1 MSLTRNPKSLTS
13 LLNWVSRKVSI
24 FKPQPSINPRSLT
37 TGAATTLDKATTS
50 KLPRNEIRRMAQV
63 AMFDYFYNNR
73 GLQFLIAESMSQNAP
88 LFNDNLLKK
97 LHSSNDAYA
106 SASCGEEVVRTI
118 TRFLLYHPVNE
129 FEPFFESLGLKPS
142 EFSRLVPC
150 DKMFLSEDV
159 FLLEN
164 YHVFWNYGIDREKM
178 GKIFKEAREVFG
190 YESGVL
196 VSKIQGF
203 EGLGFSKFFVSKL
216 IVCSPRI
223 LIGGVDVE
231 VVRVIEMLRGM
242 GFGLDWVEENLSE
255 EGSYDWRCVY
265 RCLSFL
271 RELCVDESELCEL
284 IKNRPG
290 LVFEDSGEWTLVLA
304 GFQTKLGCSR
314 KELASLFL
322 RLPESQ
328 ELRKCVSNLR
338 HCLLFLEGIKM
349 EAYEIGKIFRSH
361 SHWLGVSRLKHTS
374 TFLNTLKG
382 GKKRLCQV
390 IQENPEEM
398 KKWSMGLRVQPL
410 PGTGVVDIVGS
421 KAMKTQ
427 FLLELG
433 YKENSEEMEKALRC
447 FRGRGSELRERF
459 DFLLSLGLNEKE
471 AKDMVR
477 TSPDVLTQASDVLE
491 AKVNYLVNELG
502 YPLSTL
508 VAFPSCLKYTLERM
522 KLRFA
527 MYYWLQDR
535 GKAASKLAI
544 STILVYSDKSFVTR
558 FVNRHPDG
566 PKHFEEL
573 KKTATL

>member
-1 MSLTRNPKSLTS
+1 MSLIRNPRSLTC
-13 LLNWVSRKVSI
+13 LLPNWVSHKVSI
-24 FKPQPSINPRSLT
+24 FKPQPSINPTTRPLT
-37 TGAATTLDKATTS
+37 TAAAAGS
-50 KLPRNEIRRMAQV
+50 KLPRNEIRRMAQA

-73 GLQFLIAESMSQNAP
+73 GLQFLIAESMSKNAP
-88 LFNDNLLKK
+88 LFNDTLLQK
-97 LHSSNDAYA
+97 LHSNDAYSG
-106 SASCGEEVVRTI
+106 SASGDDVIRSI

-150 DKMFLSEDV
+150 DKMFLSEDA

-164 YHVFWNYGIDREKM
+164 YHVFWNYGVDREKM

-190 YESGVL
+190 YENGVL
-196 VSKIQGF
+196 ASKIEAF
-203 EGLGFSKFFVSKL
+203 EGLGFSKMFVSKL

-223 LIGGVDVE
+223 LIGDGNVE
-231 VVRVIEMLRGM
+231 VVEVIETLRSM
-242 GFGLDWVEENLSE
+242 GFGLDWVGENLSE
-255 EGSYDWRCVY
+255 EASYDWRCIH
-265 RCLSFL
+265 RCLTFL
-271 RELCVDESELCEL
+271 KDLCGDESELCEL
-284 IKNRPG
+284 IRNRPG
-290 LVFEDSGEWTLVLA
+290 LVFEDSGEWTLILA
-304 GFQTKLGCSR
+304 GFQTKLGLSGR
-314 KELASLFL
+314 ELAPLFL
-322 RLPESQ
+322 KLPQSQ
-328 ELRKCVSNLR
+328 ELGKCVSNLR
-338 HCLLFLEGIKM
+338 HCFLFLRGIKM
-349 EAYEIGKIFRSH
+349 EAYEIGKVFRYH

-398 KKWSMGLRVQPL
+398 KKWTMGLRVQPL
-410 PGTGVVDIVGS
+410 PGTGVVDVVGS

-433 YKENSEEMEKALRC
+433 YEENSEEMEKALRC

-459 DFLLSLGLNEKE
+459 DFLLNLGLNERE
-471 AKDMVR
+471 ARDMVK

-527 MYYWLQDR
+527 MFYWLQER
-535 GKAASKLAI
+535 GKADAKLAI

-573 KKTATL
+573 KRSAIL

>member
-1 MSLTRNPKSLTS
+1 
-13 LLNWVSRKVSI
+13 
-24 FKPQPSINPRSLT
+24 
-37 TGAATTLDKATTS
+37 
-50 KLPRNEIRRMAQV
+50 MAQA

-73 GLQFLIAESMSQNAP
+73 GLQFLIAESMSRNAP
-88 LFNDNLLKK
+88 LFNDTLLQK
-97 LHSSNDAYA
+97 LHDVSAASSGDDVIR
-106 SASCGEEVVRTI
+106 SI

-142 EFSRLVPC
+142 EFSPLVPC
-150 DKMFLSEDV
+150 DKMFLNEDA

-164 YHVFWNYGIDREKM
+164 YHVFWNYGVGREKM

-196 VSKIQGF
+196 VSKIEAF
-203 EGLGFSKFFVSKL
+203 ECLGFSKVFVSKL
-216 IVCSPRI
+216 IVCTPRI
-223 LIGGVDVE
+223 LIGDVSVE
-231 VVRVIEMLRGM
+231 LVVRVVERLRGM
-242 GFGLDWVEENLSE
+242 GFGLDWVGENLSE
-255 EGSYDWRCVY
+255 EGSYDWRCVN
-265 RCLSFL
+265 RCLNFL
-271 RELCVDESELCEL
+271 GDLCGGDESEVVEL
-284 IKNRPG
+284 IRNRPG
-290 LVFEDSGEWTLVLA
+290 LVFEESGEWTMMLT
-304 GFQTKLGCSR
+304 GFQTKLGLSR
-314 KELASLFL
+314 RELAPFFL
-322 RLPESQ
+322 KLPQSQ
-328 ELRKCVSNLR
+328 ELGKCVSNLR
-338 HCLLFLEGIKM
+338 HCFLFLRGIKM
-349 EAYEIGKIFRSH
+349 EAYEIGEVFRGH

-374 TFLNTLKG
+374 TFLNALKG

-398 KKWSMGLRVQPL
+398 KKWTMGLRVQPL
-410 PGTGVVDIVGS
+410 PGTGVVDVVGS
-421 KAMKTQ
+421 KAMKAR

-433 YKENSEEMEKALRC
+433 YEEDSEEMEKALRC

-459 DFLLSLGLNEKE
+459 DFLLSLGLSERE

-477 TSPDVLTQASDVLE
+477 ASPDVLTQASGVLE

-527 MYYWLQDR
+527 MFYWLQER
-535 GKAASKLAI
+535 GKADAKLAI

-573 KKTATL
+573 KKNATL